1 MDTPR
6 PPEARFPCLP
16 VEGPVPSPPPGWT
29 WEGLMA
35 EALAERIRFALA
47 HPRTR
52 AAVAEAA
59 TAEVHRRYGIDR
71 VAGEIRA
78 LYGNMVE

>member
-1 MDTPR
+1 MPR

-35 EALAERIRFALA
+35 EALAEARRAGRAGEVPVGAVVADPLGRIVGRGRNAPVADGDPTA
-47 HPRTR
+47 H
-52 AAVAEAA
+52 
-59 TAEVHRRYGIDR
+59 AEVK
-71 VAGEIRA
+71 A
-78 LYGNMVE
+78 